1 MALATLENVVATVGA
16 SSHNVS
22 LTIEDDGITVG
33 SFGKLP
39 WAGSEVEV
47 EVGGDGLLVT
57 MTNGPAVAHYFA
69 PAAAFTSFGGSR
81 SMKSFAS
88 FLVRS
93 AASGGARTPVAA

>member
-22 LTIEDDGITVG
+22 LTIEEDGVTVG
-33 SFGKLP
+33 TFGKLP
-39 WAGSEVEV
+39 WAGSQVEV
-47 EVGGDGLLVT
+47 DVGGDGLMVT
-57 MTNGPAVAHYFA
+57 MTTGPAVAHYFVPSA
-69 PAAAFTSFGGSR
+69 SFTSFGGSR
-81 SMKSFAS
+81 SMKSFAT